1 MVEAALRA
9 SSVEVWA
16 YLELRYHA
24 PFLAMHELVAAGQ
37 IGEVVSLQATL
48 PPASA
53 PSRAPRRCSTRS
65 ARGVSSSRI
74 ARATGE
80 VLSRNAKELGVGAS
94 QR

>member
-48 PPASA
+48 PPAHRADARLGAQGGSPHPALPVPPGRFSA
-53 PSRAPRRCSTRS
+53 GTPRNW
-65 ARGVSSSRI
+65 V
-74 ARATGE
+74 
-80 VLSRNAKELGVGAS
+80 
-94 QR
+94 